1 MYYRNTENVFLLSPF
16 SVHPFFDFLKIMS
29 KRIVYTFI
37 LFVFVLNSCKDTDT
51 TPQNKNLVSGT
62 LVKEYTKEQFITELG
77 SFGSSVSLF
86 VRSGIKTYRIVYK
99 TKNTD
104 GTEVQASG
112 GIVVP
117 TGISE
122 PLALASLQHGTIL
135 NDNEAPSYFNFNSEA
150 AIGAFLAA
158 TGYIVA
164 MPDYIGYGES
174 KNLPHTYEHREGLA
188 TASLDFIRA
197 AKEFIRQNNLNW
209 NEKLYISG
217 YSEGGFAT
225 MSLLKKIEEET
236 GSEFNLKAA
245 TCGSGAY
252 NKTQSFKNLLNATT
266 GAVASNN
273 RLYLWVLLTYDRIY
287 KINRPM
293 NQYFKEPY
301 ATQIQS
307 QQQNVTISAT
317 IGTIVQDSF
326 KTNFLNGTDTA
337 FGNAVKDNDVFD
349 WKPKSPLRLY
359 HGDADPLVAYI
370 NSKTAFDAMRAR
382 GATNVELVTLPGR
395 DHGTAV
401 QDYLLGTFD
410 FFSLNK

>member
-1 MYYRNTENVFLLSPF
+1 M
-16 SVHPFFDFLKIMS
+16 K
-29 KRIVYTFI
+29 KIVYSFI

-51 TPQNKNLVSGT
+51 KPQNKNLINGT
-62 LVKEYTKEQFITELG
+62 LVKEYTKEQFVSQLG
-77 SFGSSVSLF
+77 QLGSSVALF
-86 VRSGIKTYRIVYK
+86 VRSGVKTYKIVYK

-104 GTEVQASG
+104 GTEIQASG
-112 GIVVP
+112 GLVIP
-117 TGISE
+117 TGITD
-122 PLALASLQHGTIL
+122 PLPLASLQHGTIL
-135 NDNEAPSYFNFNSEA
+135 SDSEAPSYFNLESEA
-150 AIGAFLAA
+150 AVGAFLAS

-197 AKEFIRQNNLNW
+197 AKEFIIENKFNW

-252 NKTQSFKNLLNATT
+252 NKTQSFKNLLNATS
-266 GAVASNN
+266 GGVASNN

-301 ATQIQS
+301 ATQIQA
-307 QQQNVTISAT
+307 QQQNVSISAT

-326 KTNFLNGTDTA
+326 KSGFLNGTDAA
-337 FGNAVKDNDVFD
+337 FVNAVKDNDVFD

-359 HGDADPLVAYI
+359 HGDADPLVSYT
-370 NSKTAFDAMRAR
+370 NSKTAIDAMKAR
-382 GATNVELVTLPGR
+382 GATNVELITLTGK

-410 FFSLNK
+410 FFSQNK

>member
-1 MYYRNTENVFLLSPF
+1 
-16 SVHPFFDFLKIMS
+16 MS
-29 KRIVYTFI
+29 KKIIYALV

-51 TPQNKNLVSGT
+51 KPQNKNLVSST
-62 LVKEYTKEQFITELG
+62 LVKEYTKEQFIGELG
-77 SFGSSVSLF
+77 SFGSSVAIF

-104 GTEVQASG
+104 GTEIQASG
-112 GIVVP
+112 GLVIP
-117 TGISE
+117 TGLTESL
-122 PLALASLQHGTIL
+122 PLASLQHGTIL
-135 NDNEAPSYFNFNSEA
+135 SDSEAPSYFNFNSEV
-150 AIGAFLAA
+150 AIGAFLAT

-197 AKEFIRQNNLNW
+197 VKEFIKGNNINW

-236 GSEFNLKAA
+236 GTEFNLKAV

-252 NKTQSFKNLLNATT
+252 NKTQSFKTLLNTTT
-266 GAVASNN
+266 GGIASNN

-301 ATQIQS
+301 ATQIQA
-307 QQQNVTISAT
+307 QQQNVNITAA

-326 KTNFLNGTDTA
+326 KTGFLNGTDTP
-337 FGNAVKDNDVFD
+337 FINAVKDNDVFD
-349 WKPKSPLRLY
+349 WKPRTPLRLY
-359 HGDADPLVAYI
+359 HGDKDLLVPYF

-382 GATNVELVTLPGR
+382 GATNVELVTLEGK

-410 FFSLNK
+410 FFSQNK